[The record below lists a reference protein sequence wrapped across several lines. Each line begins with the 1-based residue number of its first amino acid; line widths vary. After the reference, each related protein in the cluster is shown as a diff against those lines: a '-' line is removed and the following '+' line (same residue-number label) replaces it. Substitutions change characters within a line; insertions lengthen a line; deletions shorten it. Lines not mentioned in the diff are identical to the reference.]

1 MNRYGKRCVLYPR
14 VSTEMQV
21 DGYSLEGQKNMLTRF
36 ADREEMIVVDTYE
49 DAGKSGKSIEGRP
62 AFQKMLRDIEDG
74 LDIDYILVYKLSRFG
89 RNAAD
94 ILNSLELVQ
103 SYGVNLICIEEGI
116 DSSQTSGKLL
126 ISVLSA
132 VAEIEREN
140 IIEQT
145 MNGRREKARQGGWN
159 GGFAPYG
166 YTLEDNK
173 LMIEE
178 TEAVAIRKIFEL
190 YTSSEIGLG
199 GIANQLNLQGIR
211 KIPRQNGTLE
221 DWTGHFI
228 KLILDNPVYCGKIAY
243 GRRTKEKVKGTKND
257 YQMKRNDDYILTEG
271 QHKGIVSEEVWE
283 KAHAK
288 RLRTGVKQP
297 SKIGRDRVHLLS
309 GLLKCPVC
317 GSPMYTNKH
326 AWTNKDGTY
335 KEIYYYVCSRNR
347 MVRGKHCEY
356 KAMLKKTD
364 IEPMVIEAIREI
376 VRNEEYAQAIK
387 KRIGVQID
395 TKAVD
400 KELEGY
406 QAKLKEVDLNK
417 TRLEREID
425 SLPADAKYRERKLH
439 DMTLRLDS
447 LYDVIVE
454 LEEKIEDAKLRRDAI
469 KQQAITLENIYK
481 IMVNFDCVYNII
493 NDEEKRNVVT
503 ALIKEIEIYRNDESE
518 YPLKRIGLNFPV
530 FKDGG
535 EVTELLWD
543 KGNTVDWVAQDMASY
558 DWNDANANGYTGY
571 ELEAGD
577 YVITARSNSHDV
589 KLSETYTV
597 AAGMNCTTDYITGN
611 EIESLFV
618 DDFTSVNDSLLSG
631 MISRA
636 TGLTQPAPASKT
648 DREISDD
655 TLATL
660 DGQYSYR
667 SYMDQGYEE
676 WFVNEDGIPSTWTQ
690 AATRTEGEKAPI
702 SIMDMAGIDFS
713 LKIEDGEV
721 VQGDDEGSQKWEAF
735 MNQLTWEEMA
745 SLVNNGGGVKAI
757 DAVDVVGAGVNET
770 PLQLSGGTLW
780 ACPPILAATFNLD
793 LAEEVGVMMGNEALF
808 KGCSYWQ
815 GNAMNIHRSPLS
827 GRNVEYYSQD
837 GVHGGKFAAAVV
849 AGVTSKGVTCHIKHM
864 VLNDQESYRDLNGGV
879 STWATEQVIREIY
892 AKPFEYAL
900 KVGRSTG
907 VMSSFNRIGMVNS
920 QLNLAM
926 HKLVRNEWSN
936 RAIFETDAWQGTYC
950 PLDLMV
956 RQGDN
961 QVLGAGTTLPDIGL
975 EIGAWDA
982 DGNCVRVS
990 DGAEG
995 TFLSQTHY
1003 AAVRRSAQE
1012 ILWNYANSS
1021 AVHNGYIGFEPCVL
1035 EFDSYA
1041 AQSLPISFG
1050 DVDIAT
1056 ITLADGAQLPEGF
1069 TMSDAGVVTSDGSLA
1084 EGEWTVDIKLNG
1096 IDGYITLGAQAVI
1109 RVVDALHVSTTS
1121 LKVGEAANVTVDAPY
1136 YAYEGLVKVNP
1147 RFVSTVKHTDGTPV
1161 AQGEM
1166 EGFGGKTILPGTGD
1180 SVGGTLR
1187 IQNWYWKDAS
1197 QVQGNN
1203 YDGLGALAFADIEAT
1218 DARYLETADVE
1229 AGNYYQAYLYEFRVS
1244 DEDAAKLAEYGLT
1257 AEKVMAPVTAYQG
1270 ITYDYNSALAIT
1282 GTPTKAGEVEI
1293 TVTLQIPLVRGFG
1306 SRFPNN
1312 VHVGSPTATEVTRTF
1327 TLTIGE

>member
-454 LEEKIEDAKLRRDAI
+454 LEEKIEDARLRRDAI

-543 KGNTVDWVAQDMASY
+543 KGNTVEKRAVWRCSSR
-558 DWNDANANGYTGY
+558 
-571 ELEAGD
+571 LD
-577 YVITARSNSHDV
+577 YG
-589 KLSETYTV
+589 KKY
-597 AAGMNCTTDYITGN
+597 CK
-611 EIESLFV
+611 ES
-618 DDFTSVNDSLLSG
+618 
-631 MISRA
+631 
-636 TGLTQPAPASKT
+636 P
-648 DREISDD
+648 
-655 TLATL
+655 TL
-660 DGQYSYR
+660 D
-667 SYMDQGYEE
+667 
-676 WFVNEDGIPSTWTQ
+676 
-690 AATRTEGEKAPI
+690 
-702 SIMDMAGIDFS
+702 
-713 LKIEDGEV
+713 
-721 VQGDDEGSQKWEAF
+721 EA
-735 MNQLTWEEMA
+735 
-745 SLVNNGGGVKAI
+745 
-757 DAVDVVGAGVNET
+757 
-770 PLQLSGGTLW
+770 PLQQ
-780 ACPPILAATFNLD
+780 AVLAAINASMSGRKVLADQLVDAMEQELAPVPGENMSLGDIDRAVTELGKQFDML
-793 LAEEVGVMMGNEALF
+793 LAE
-808 KGCSYWQ
+808 
-815 GNAMNIHRSPLS
+815 
-827 GRNVEYYSQD
+827 
-837 GVHGGKFAAAVV
+837 AA
-849 AGVTSKGVTCHIKHM
+849 
-864 VLNDQESYRDLNGGV
+864 N
-879 STWATEQVIREIY
+879 
-892 AKPFEYAL
+892 
-900 KVGRSTG
+900 
-907 VMSSFNRIGMVNS
+907 
-920 QLNLAM
+920 
-926 HKLVRNEWSN
+926 
-936 RAIFETDAWQGTYC
+936 
-950 PLDLMV
+950 
-956 RQGDN
+956 
-961 QVLGAGTTLPDIGL
+961 
-975 EIGAWDA
+975 
-982 DGNCVRVS
+982 
-990 DGAEG
+990 
-995 TFLSQTHY
+995 
-1003 AAVRRSAQE
+1003 
-1012 ILWNYANSS
+1012 
-1021 AVHNGYIGFEPCVL
+1021 
-1035 EFDSYA
+1035 
-1041 AQSLPISFG
+1041 G
-1050 DVDIAT
+1050 DVDEYAERFRAISTTMEELKRRKAAILSIRQEQEQIGRRIHAAASAMT
-1056 ITLADGAQLPEGF
+1056 AVTMGITDWDDGVVYQMLEKVTVLADSRIKVTF
-1069 TMSDAGVVTSDGSLA
+1069 RNGV
-1084 EGEWTVDIKLNG
+1084 EIEQTVDQPK
-1096 IDGYITLGAQAVI
+1096 
-1109 RVVDALHVSTTS
+1109 RR
-1121 LKVGEAANVTVDAPY
+1121 K
-1136 YAYEGLVKVNP
+1136 
-1147 RFVSTVKHTDGTPV
+1147 
-1161 AQGEM
+1161 
-1166 EGFGGKTILPGTGD
+1166 
-1180 SVGGTLR
+1180 
-1187 IQNWYWKDAS
+1187 
-1197 QVQGNN
+1197 
-1203 YDGLGALAFADIEAT
+1203 FA
-1218 DARYLETADVE
+1218 
-1229 AGNYYQAYLYEFRVS
+1229 
-1244 DEDAAKLAEYGLT
+1244 
-1257 AEKVMAPVTAYQG
+1257 
-1270 ITYDYNSALAIT
+1270 
-1282 GTPTKAGEVEI
+1282 
-1293 TVTLQIPLVRGFG
+1293 
-1306 SRFPNN
+1306 
-1312 VHVGSPTATEVTRTF
+1312 
-1327 TLTIGE
+1327 

>member
-454 LEEKIEDAKLRRDAI
+454 LEEKIEDARLRRDAI

-543 KGNTVDWVAQDMASY
+543 KGNTVETDVGVLIHVLVISQPDAVLQHLVKAAANEVCALHIREHHTKSDGKDMGFECTLAHAGLHHR
-558 DWNDANANGYTGY
+558 DAVGTAAVDGRSAGAARHAIGHGHGRDVIYPAAAYLDGGVTGIGD
-571 ELEAGD
+571 AGEG
-577 YVITARSNSHDV
+577 
-589 KLSETYTV
+589 LSDQRVTLFQLTGEECV
-597 AAGMNCTTDYITGN
+597 AALDN
-611 EIESLFV
+611 
-618 DDFTSVNDSLLSG
+618 
-631 MISRA
+631 SR
-636 TGLTQPAPASKT
+636 
-648 DREISDD
+648 
-655 TLATL
+655 
-660 DGQYSYR
+660 
-667 SYMDQGYEE
+667 
-676 WFVNEDGIPSTWTQ
+676 
-690 AATRTEGEKAPI
+690 
-702 SIMDMAGIDFS
+702 
-713 LKIEDGEV
+713 
-721 VQGDDEGSQKWEAF
+721 
-735 MNQLTWEEMA
+735 
-745 SLVNNGGGVKAI
+745 
-757 DAVDVVGAGVNET
+757 
-770 PLQLSGGTLW
+770 
-780 ACPPILAATFNLD
+780 
-793 LAEEVGVMMGNEALF
+793 
-808 KGCSYWQ
+808 
-815 GNAMNIHRSPLS
+815 
-827 GRNVEYYSQD
+827 
-837 GVHGGKFAAAVV
+837 VHGGSAA
-849 AGVTSKGVTCHIKHM
+849 G
-864 VLNDQESYRDLNGGV
+864 Q
-879 STWATEQVIREIY
+879 
-892 AKPFEYAL
+892 
-900 KVGRSTG
+900 RSTG
-907 VMSSFNRIGMVNS
+907 VVYGENTGIGGADVLEICHRIALLLGICTGEDDQLGHTVRICCAAPLAVGQFDGVTGGLVVRSSLKAAHAGGRIVGSGRDADIDVAAERGRTA
-920 QLNLAM
+920 LAQ
-926 HKLVRNEWSN
+926 HIDAAALEHTAGVAGSIDAGVLVGVGKG
-936 RAIFETDAWQGTYC
+936 A
-950 PLDLMV
+950 LDLASCHAGEFV
-956 RQGDN
+956 GS
-961 QVLGAGTTLPDIGL
+961 GAGAAHDDDFAALVH
-975 EIGAWDA
+975 E
-982 DGNCVRVS
+982 C
-990 DGAEG
+990 GAEG
-995 TFLSQTHY
+995 
-1003 AAVRRSAQE
+1003 
-1012 ILWNYANSS
+1012 
-1021 AVHNGYIGFEPCVL
+1021 
-1035 EFDSYA
+1035 
-1041 AQSLPISFG
+1041 
-1050 DVDIAT
+1050 DVDLAACRAGVNDHIGLAGVGAGEAVGHG
-1056 ITLADGAQLPEGF
+1056 LADDLSVERHNQ
-1069 TMSDAGVVTSDGSLA
+1069 TSFFM
-1084 EGEWTVDIKLNG
+1084 W
-1096 IDGYITLGAQAVI
+1096 
-1109 RVVDALHVSTTS
+1109 
-1121 LKVGEAANVTVDAPY
+1121 
-1136 YAYEGLVKVNP
+1136 GL
-1147 RFVSTVKHTDGTPV
+1147 RLS
-1161 AQGEM
+1161 
-1166 EGFGGKTILPGTGD
+1166 
-1180 SVGGTLR
+1180 
-1187 IQNWYWKDAS
+1187 
-1197 QVQGNN
+1197 
-1203 YDGLGALAFADIEAT
+1203 
-1218 DARYLETADVE
+1218 
-1229 AGNYYQAYLYEFRVS
+1229 
-1244 DEDAAKLAEYGLT
+1244 
-1257 AEKVMAPVTAYQG
+1257 
-1270 ITYDYNSALAIT
+1270 
-1282 GTPTKAGEVEI
+1282 
-1293 TVTLQIPLVRGFG
+1293 
-1306 SRFPNN
+1306 
-1312 VHVGSPTATEVTRTF
+1312 
-1327 TLTIGE
+1327 

>member
-543 KGNTVDWVAQDMASY
+543 KGNTVESLNLHYGENHALKNVNMEIADHA
-558 DWNDANANGYTGY
+558 
-571 ELEAGD
+571 
-577 YVITARSNSHDV
+577 ITAFIGPSGCGKSTFLRCLNRMNDLVDGCRVEGKVILDGEDIYDKRVDTTLLRKKVGMVFQQPNPFPMSIYDNIAYGPRLHGIKNKKELDEIVERSLQGAAIFEEV
-589 KLSETYTV
+589 KDRLHKSALGLSGGQQQRLCIARALAVSPEVLLMDEPTSALDPISTLKIEELMETLKKKCTV
-597 AAGMNCTTDYITGN
+597 VIVTHNMQQAARVSDDTAFFLVGEVVEKNATSEIFARPQDKRTEDYITG
-611 EIESLFV
+611 
-618 DDFTSVNDSLLSG
+618 
-631 MISRA
+631 R
-636 TGLTQPAPASKT
+636 
-648 DREISDD
+648 
-655 TLATL
+655 
-660 DGQYSYR
+660 
-667 SYMDQGYEE
+667 
-676 WFVNEDGIPSTWTQ
+676 
-690 AATRTEGEKAPI
+690 
-702 SIMDMAGIDFS
+702 
-713 LKIEDGEV
+713 
-721 VQGDDEGSQKWEAF
+721 
-735 MNQLTWEEMA
+735 
-745 SLVNNGGGVKAI
+745 
-757 DAVDVVGAGVNET
+757 
-770 PLQLSGGTLW
+770 
-780 ACPPILAATFNLD
+780 
-793 LAEEVGVMMGNEALF
+793 
-808 KGCSYWQ
+808 
-815 GNAMNIHRSPLS
+815 
-827 GRNVEYYSQD
+827 
-837 GVHGGKFAAAVV
+837 
-849 AGVTSKGVTCHIKHM
+849 
-864 VLNDQESYRDLNGGV
+864 
-879 STWATEQVIREIY
+879 
-892 AKPFEYAL
+892 
-900 KVGRSTG
+900 
-907 VMSSFNRIGMVNS
+907 
-920 QLNLAM
+920 
-926 HKLVRNEWSN
+926 
-936 RAIFETDAWQGTYC
+936 
-950 PLDLMV
+950 
-956 RQGDN
+956 
-961 QVLGAGTTLPDIGL
+961 
-975 EIGAWDA
+975 
-982 DGNCVRVS
+982 
-990 DGAEG
+990 
-995 TFLSQTHY
+995 
-1003 AAVRRSAQE
+1003 
-1012 ILWNYANSS
+1012 
-1021 AVHNGYIGFEPCVL
+1021 
-1035 EFDSYA
+1035 
-1041 AQSLPISFG
+1041 FG
-1050 DVDIAT
+1050 
-1056 ITLADGAQLPEGF
+1056 
-1069 TMSDAGVVTSDGSLA
+1069 
-1084 EGEWTVDIKLNG
+1084 
-1096 IDGYITLGAQAVI
+1096 
-1109 RVVDALHVSTTS
+1109 
-1121 LKVGEAANVTVDAPY
+1121 
-1136 YAYEGLVKVNP
+1136 
-1147 RFVSTVKHTDGTPV
+1147 
-1161 AQGEM
+1161 
-1166 EGFGGKTILPGTGD
+1166 
-1180 SVGGTLR
+1180 
-1187 IQNWYWKDAS
+1187 
-1197 QVQGNN
+1197 
-1203 YDGLGALAFADIEAT
+1203 
-1218 DARYLETADVE
+1218 
-1229 AGNYYQAYLYEFRVS
+1229 
-1244 DEDAAKLAEYGLT
+1244 
-1257 AEKVMAPVTAYQG
+1257 
-1270 ITYDYNSALAIT
+1270 
-1282 GTPTKAGEVEI
+1282 
-1293 TVTLQIPLVRGFG
+1293 
-1306 SRFPNN
+1306 
-1312 VHVGSPTATEVTRTF
+1312 
-1327 TLTIGE
+1327 